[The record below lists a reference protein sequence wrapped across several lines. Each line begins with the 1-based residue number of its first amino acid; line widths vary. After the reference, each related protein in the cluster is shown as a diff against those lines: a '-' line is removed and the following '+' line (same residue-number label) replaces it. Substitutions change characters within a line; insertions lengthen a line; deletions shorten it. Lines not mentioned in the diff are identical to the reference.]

1 MPVCVTSKPD
11 DVKGMVVAALLEG
24 YNDLPSYRGVMD
36 TEGAGGPA
44 DVSLIGDEAEV
55 RAGLAAFADAG
66 ATDFSALEFIVDPA
80 DAARP
85 PGRSSRRSPPSATA
99 DG

>member
-1 MPVCVTSKPD
+1 VRQL
-11 DVKGMVVAALLEG
+11 VAALLAG

-44 DVSLIGDEAEV
+44 DVSVIGTEDEV

-66 ATDFSALEFIVDPA
+66 ATDFAAVEFTTDDDETKATRALLTDLAGSAQP
-80 DAARP
+80 
-85 PGRSSRRSPPSATA
+85 
-99 DG
+99 